1 MVANWVEKMKSK
13 ERKEMDLRILE
24 LRTKERYHLLLEVAW
39 EG

>member
-24 LRTKERYHLLLEVAW
+24 LRTKERYRLLEVAW